1 MVLIDSKT
9 PFNIDLGLQDTHV
22 LVTGGCGLIG
32 RVVVH
37 AFLSAGARVTI
48 IDLNMECPFDSSNS
62 NLLYATADITN
73 IEQMDKAFENAEK
86 KFGPITTC
94 IALASLDLSV
104 LQQSESLADMDP
116 KTWQRVLD
124 VNVNGTF
131 MTCQRWLR
139 SIRSAATDPQAASQL
154 RNVSLVII
162 GSESGRFG
170 VRTMAAY
177 AAGKSAV
184 QYGLLYSLA
193 QDAPRLF
200 SRARVNA
207 VAPGAVDTERYKEEA
222 ARYGREWHWKECEA
236 T

>member
-1 MVLIDSKT
+1 MALVNNKT
-9 PFNIDLGLQDTHV
+9 PFDIGLGLHDTHV

-37 AFLSAGARVTI
+37 AFLAAGARVTI
-48 IDLNMECPFDSSNS
+48 VDLDVDYPFDLNNS
-62 NLLYATADITN
+62 NLLYTIADITN
-73 IEQMDKAFENAEK
+73 IEQMDKAFADAEK
-86 KFGPITTC
+86 KFGPVETC

-116 KTWQRVLD
+116 RTWQRVFD
-124 VNVNGTF
+124 VNINGTF

-139 SIRSAATDPQAASQL
+139 SIRSAASDTQQASKL
-154 RNVSLVII
+154 RNVSLIII

-193 QDAPRLF
+193 QDAPRLY

-207 VAPGAVDTERYKEEA
+207 VAPGPVDTERYKEEA
-222 ARYGREWHWKECEA
+222 EKYGREWYWKECEA